1 MSKKNETSIFQ
12 PVENFKQYSK
22 LVPFTFTFPLH
33 LQLIPLVAFGL
44 MCHHHLPCFS
54 QTSSSSVLASVT
66 AWKVSRYEVFS
77 GPYFPA
83 FRTNTGKYGPK
94 KTPYL
99 DTFHAVRSFLKSIR
113 QFPVWPWKYTL
124 AARASQSTL
133 LYTSPNNS
141 SSEDKQI
148 QHNLSF
154 T

>member
-12 PVENFKQYSK
+12 PVEKLQAVFKVSAIYISISSASS
-22 LVPFTFTFPLH
+22 VDS
-33 LQLIPLVAFGL
+33 
-44 MCHHHLPCFS
+44 FS
-54 QTSSSSVLASVT
+54 CAWFDLSPSSSLLFSNFLFFCLT
-66 AWKVSRYEVFS
+66 AWKVSRYEIFS
-77 GPYFPA
+77 GPYFPV
-83 FRTNTGKYGPK
+83 FRTNTGKYGPE

-113 QFPVWPWKYTL
+113 QLPVWPWKYTL
-124 AARASQSTL
+124 AARASQSPL

-141 SSEDKQI
+141 SFEHKQI

>member
-1 MSKKNETSIFQ
+1 MPKKNETSIFQ
-12 PVENFKQYSK
+12 PVEKLQAVFKVSAIYISISSASS
-22 LVPFTFTFPLH
+22 VD
-33 LQLIPLVAFGL
+33 PLVALGL
-44 MCHHHLPCFS
+44 ICHHHLPCSS
-54 QTSSSSVLASVT
+54 QTSSSFVLASVT
-66 AWKVSRYEVFS
+66 AWKVSTYEVFS
-77 GPYFPA
+77 GPYFPV
-83 FRTNTGKYGPK
+83 FRTNTGKYGPE

-113 QFPVWPWKYTL
+113 QLPVWPWQYTL